1 MDAPLGFAVSRSST
15 PRNLTLEMRALVCR
29 LLVALIGGNDTSY
42 LGSPVNTRQR
52 CGLDLS

>member
-1 MDAPLGFAVSRSST
+1 MRRLGFAVLQSGT
-15 PRNLTLEMRALVCR
+15 LGNLTLEMTALVCR